1 MDRPGQ
7 KPPTILVIDDSDG
20 LCAVLAAALRKAGY
34 TVQTAHD
41 SGQALFQLLG
51 VDSVDMVIA
60 DIRMPGLSG
69 AQLYRMVKERRPQIA
84 DRFVFM
90 TGSPLAA
97 RDKTLLGDSAGRV
110 MFKPIFRTDLL
121 ECVETFLG
129 RPPSSSSSS

>member
-1 MDRPGQ
+1 MNRPGQ
-7 KPPTILVIDDSDG
+7 KPPTILLIDDSDA
-20 LCAVLAAALRKAGY
+20 LCAVLADALRTAGY
-34 TVQTAHD
+34 TVQIAHD

-51 VDSVDMVIA
+51 EHPVDMVIA

-90 TGSPLAA
+90 TGSALAE
-97 RDKTLLGDSAGRV
+97 RDRTLLGDSAGRV

-129 RPPSSSSSS
+129 RPSSSHS